1 MKLMSLKVM
10 SFFYICNMENKS
22 IIKVPVCQ
30 IKNNYSLYE
39 LKLLDNEIIVEK
51 NVKKSKWVIF
61 YLILFLFVGI
71 PLTILIPFKT
81 FRFFFKKTNLPHFDP
96 TTYNIPSTTLKRI
109 VFFIISLLIIIIFPY
124 ICFFNFSFFSVDN
137 NITIS
142 YDWAGLYYKLKNEGY
157 KPKENSYI
165 KVCKYKNH
173 YICKD
178 GNHRHKILETFY
190 PKDMLI
196 DVIYVEQIFD
206 KKK

>member
-1 MKLMSLKVM
+1 MSLKVM
-10 SFFYICNMENKS
+10 SFFYICNMENE
-22 IIKVPVCQ
+22 IIKIPISQ
-30 IKNNYSLYE
+30 IKNNFSLYE
-39 LKLLDNEIIVEK
+39 LELLDNEIIVEK
-51 NVKKSKWVIF
+51 NVKKSNRVIF

-71 PLTILIPFKT
+71 PLTILTPFKT
-81 FRFFFKKTNLPHFDP
+81 FRFFFKKTSLPHFDP
-96 TTYNIPSTTLKRI
+96 TIYDVPSTILKRI
-109 VFFIISLLIIIIFPY
+109 IFFIISLLIIIIFPY
-124 ICFFNFSFFSVDN
+124 ICFFNFSFFSVD
-137 NITIS
+137 IDDDSIS
-142 YDWAGLYYKLKNEGY
+142 YDWTGLYYKLKNEGY

-173 YICKD
+173 YFCKD